1 MSSEDSLVLMRPQS
15 LEMGSYGEESE
26 ASRICL
32 HSTHLVAIDNTDAG
46 EWEHHTGLKQQGA
59 DSIAYCALCSRMQ
72 HGTNGSLSS
81 LRLPSSH
88 MDELPTVTAK
98 VVIGNLFQSK
108 LPHWIEATHVNSL
121 TVLEI
126 TVLKIK
132 MLAQLSSL

>member
-15 LEMGSYGEESE
+15 LETGSYGEVSGESGI
-26 ASRICL
+26 RL
-32 HSTHLVAIDNTDAG
+32 HPTHLVAIDNTGAG
-46 EWEHHTGLKQQGA
+46 ECEHHTGLKQQGA
-59 DSIAYCALCSRMQ
+59 DSTAYCALEMQ
-72 HGTNGSLSS
+72 HGTNASLSS

-88 MDELPTVTAK
+88 MDELPTATAK

-108 LPHWIEATHVNSL
+108 LPHWIEATHVNSH